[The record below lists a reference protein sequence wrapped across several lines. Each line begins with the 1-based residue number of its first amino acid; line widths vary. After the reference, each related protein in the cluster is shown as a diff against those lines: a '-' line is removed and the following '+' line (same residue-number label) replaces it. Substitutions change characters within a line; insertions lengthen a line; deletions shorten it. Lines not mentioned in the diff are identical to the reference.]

1 MQGISRMLNMV
12 LRLAPLL
19 LLASV
24 ASAQCPAN
32 DATLPGTALTYPMT
46 SDQYTVQY
54 QIQGGSWTNAA
65 VYISYYGKTDA
76 SPKRGDAPYTRG
88 TTSMSFV
95 SIPAQ
100 ANALVQLRVTRVPGP
115 FLASDHVSVRPT
127 PKLVGVQ
134 TQKDG
139 TVQLSTVTGNNFK
152 GEQFIL
158 WWNRGADGGA
168 VEGLAFFLNP
178 PYAAPTGGHV
188 KIVNTLDDLSDPT
201 ITDATKVNA
210 LDFEGTLAIGST
222 GAVAYDVP
230 PNITTIFLG
239 PNAWVQGKLRFSVDG
254 VTLYGPGV
262 LDGSRFNYLNRNCL
276 DPADGVTPT
285 NDGLY
290 SLSTTKNE
298 MKNFVVDGI
307 VISDQ
312 NHAANDPFFSSTV
325 NNVKTIGWNSNNAA
339 LRLNDSHHGVQR
351 VYPQQRRF
359 ADDLGLTGQ
368 RIQRHGMAGLQR
380 RSGQPGLVRQFRR

>member
-115 FLASDHVSVRPT
+115 FLASDHVSCETHP
-127 PKLVGVQ
+127 Q
-134 TQKDG
+134 TGRRADAKRRHGATLHGHGQ
-139 TVQLSTVTGNNFK
+139 
-152 GEQFIL
+152 QFQGRAVHPL
-158 WWNRGADGGA
+158 ANRGADGGA
-168 VEGLAFFLNP
+168 VDKA
-178 PYAAPTGGHV
+178 
-188 KIVNTLDDLSDPT
+188 
-201 ITDATKVNA
+201 
-210 LDFEGTLAIGST
+210 
-222 GAVAYDVP
+222 
-230 PNITTIFLG
+230 
-239 PNAWVQGKLRFSVDG
+239 
-254 VTLYGPGV
+254 
-262 LDGSRFNYLNRNCL
+262 
-276 DPADGVTPT
+276 
-285 NDGLY
+285 
-290 SLSTTKNE
+290 SLS
-298 MKNFVVDGI
+298 F
-307 VISDQ
+307 
-312 NHAANDPFFSSTV
+312 
-325 NNVKTIGWNSNNAA
+325 
-339 LRLNDSHHGVQR
+339 
-351 VYPQQRRF
+351 
-359 ADDLGLTGQ
+359 
-368 RIQRHGMAGLQR
+368 
-380 RSGQPGLVRQFRR
+380 